1 MTIPIAPER
10 PVEAA
15 VPPAPPAAA
24 NPVQCALCGHRFV
37 PNEATMSCAA
47 CPLHRRCAVLCCPHC
62 GYEFV
67 TESKVVALVRRL
79 FRR

>member
-1 MTIPIAPER
+1 MTIPIVPER
-10 PVEAA
+10 PVAA
-15 VPPAPPAAA
+15 GGASSPPAS
-24 NPVQCALCGHRFV
+24 PVQCALCGHRFL
-37 PNEATMSCAA
+37 PDETTMSCAA

-79 FRR
+79 LRR